1 MLGQEEFVTLLSQRS
16 SNRYMAL
23 LREKAAA
30 ALTGDDLEVASHQQ
44 QQVQG
49 EVRHVH
55 RTRSRS

>member
-1 MLGQEEFVTLLSQRS
+1 MCGLARHYRRKG
-16 SNRYMAL
+16 NG
-23 LREKAAA
+23 EKDAA
-30 ALTGDDLEVASHQQ
+30 ALTGDDLEVASHQA